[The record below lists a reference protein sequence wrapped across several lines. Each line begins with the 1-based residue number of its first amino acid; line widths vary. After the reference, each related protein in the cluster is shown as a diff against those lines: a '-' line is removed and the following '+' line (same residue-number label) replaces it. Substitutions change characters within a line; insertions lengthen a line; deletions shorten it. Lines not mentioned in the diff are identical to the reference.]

1 VDGARLGYGLT
12 AKGNDVGLSDLARL
26 CDVFY
31 IGGTKCGAMF
41 GEAVVIANK
50 AIAEDFRY
58 IIKQRGGMLAKGFL
72 LGAQFDAL
80 MSDGLYFEITRKANA
95 QADRIRET
103 LTERNVPL
111 FVLGVTNQ
119 VFPILPDAVL
129 TELGKEFTFSEIQ
142 RYDENRRVVRFCTS
156 WATTDENVEALC
168 DALRKSL

>member
-1 VDGARLGYGLT
+1 
-12 AKGNDVGLSDLARL
+12 
-26 CDVFY
+26 
-31 IGGTKCGAMF
+31 
-41 GEAVVIANK
+41 VVIANR

-95 QADRIRET
+95 QADRIREA
-103 LTERNVPL
+103 LAERNVPL
-111 FVLGVTNQ
+111 FMPGVTNQ

-129 TELGKEFTFSEIQ
+129 AELGKEFTFSEIQ
-142 RYDENRRVVRFCTS
+142 RYDETHRVVRFCTS

>member
-1 VDGARLGYGLT
+1 
-12 AKGNDVGLSDLARL
+12 
-26 CDVFY
+26 VFY

-41 GEAVVIANK
+41 GEAVVIANR

-103 LTERNVPL
+103 LAERNVPL
-111 FVLGVTNQ
+111 LVPGVTNQ

-129 TELGKEFTFSEIQ
+129 AELGKEFTFSEIQ